1 MKNDKGINPDSKP
14 LKPKLFEI
22 GTAKELIMLVLKE
35 IAAKMKMTNPIKK

>member
-22 GTAKELIMLVLKE
+22 GTAKGLIMLVLKE
-35 IAAKMKMTNPIKK
+35 IAANMKIISVIKK

>member
-22 GTAKELIMLVLKE
+22 GTAKGSIMLLLNE